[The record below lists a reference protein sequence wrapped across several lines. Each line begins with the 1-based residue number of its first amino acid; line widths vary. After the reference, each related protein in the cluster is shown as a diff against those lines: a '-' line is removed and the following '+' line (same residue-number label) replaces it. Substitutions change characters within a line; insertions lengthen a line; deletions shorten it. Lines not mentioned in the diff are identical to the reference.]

1 MMIGI
6 ATDILGLRDSHF
18 SSVTELLYA
27 LEQVRN
33 APPQKIVARVFMA
46 GASANQ
52 VLTNVAA
59 HAAEALNEFGRN
71 GGSFG
76 ERAKLFAGTWD
87 LWFVQHLDATHRFV
101 VGPQPRQ
108 PYMH

>member
-1 MMIGI
+1 MGI
-6 ATDILGLRDSHF
+6 ATDILGLRDNHF

-27 LEQVRN
+27 LEQVRYS
-33 APPQKIVARVFMA
+33 PPQKICARIFMA
-46 GASANQ
+46 GAAANL

-87 LWFVQHLDATHRFV
+87 LWFVQQLDASHRPV
-101 VGPQPRQ
+101 VGPKPRQ
-108 PYMH
+108 PYTH